1 MRTVA
6 FAVLSGASFLPNPT
20 AYDDL
25 FYKLVENGDTI
36 GKFKSLY
43 RLPDHSPIDVLLA
56 VSTHYRSL
64 LEAEK
69 GKGKMG
75 QNLSPR
81 EVSRLIRQGYEGL
94 VLPEGD
100 GMGLDE
106 WQKYREGEERGM
118 VKRVGRTA
126 VEDVR
131 TLVRA
136 W

>member
-1 MRTVA
+1 M
-6 FAVLSGASFLPNPT
+6 
-20 AYDDL
+20 
-25 FYKLVENGDTI
+25 
-36 GKFKSLY
+36 
-43 RLPDHSPIDVLLA
+43 A
-56 VSTHYRSL
+56 VSNHYRSL
-64 LEAEK
+64 LETEK

-100 GMGLDE
+100 GMALDG

-131 TLVRA
+131 ALVRA

>member
-1 MRTVA
+1 
-6 FAVLSGASFLPNPT
+6 
-20 AYDDL
+20 
-25 FYKLVENGDTI
+25 
-36 GKFKSLY
+36 
-43 RLPDHSPIDVLLA
+43 
-56 VSTHYRSL
+56 
-64 LEAEK
+64 
-69 GKGKMG
+69 MG

-94 VLPEGD
+94 VLPAGD

-106 WQKYREGEERGM
+106 WQKYREGDERGM

-131 TLVRA
+131 ALVRA